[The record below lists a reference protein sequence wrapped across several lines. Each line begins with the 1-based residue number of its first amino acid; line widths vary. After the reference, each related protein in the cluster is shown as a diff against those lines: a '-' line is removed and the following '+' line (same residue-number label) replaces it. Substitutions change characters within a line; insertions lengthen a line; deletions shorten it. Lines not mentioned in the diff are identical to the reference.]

1 MRMYGVLSIT
11 HHGWSKVLTVM
22 CDRGRGAA
30 LACIQPGDGIEVRAE
45 AGRLTQYYGQT
56 TGHLERLADRH
67 GIIMLS
73 RADWNAKKD
82 ELRIVILD

>member
-22 CDRGRGAA
+22 CDRGRGTA
-30 LACIQPGDGIEVRAE
+30 LAVIQPGEGIEVRAE
-45 AGRLTQYYGQT
+45 EGRLTQYYGQT

-67 GIIMLS
+67 GVVMLG
-73 RADWNAKKD
+73 RADWNAKKN
-82 ELRIVILD
+82 ELGPIILD